1 MMSKK
6 FKMTRYINILT
17 ALRILLAPIIMF
29 FLIFG
34 EYLICTFLFFI
45 AGISDYFDGYLAR
58 KYNAESQLGEILDPI
73 ADKVLVVFILIGLSV
88 NFHSYLMAVMSSFI
102 ISREIGVAAL
112 RDHAARNNMSHK
124 TKVTFLA
131 KSKTALQLSTIM
143 LYLIALS
150 LNLNLLIIIGDIS
163 LIAATLITLYT
174 GFEYANNIFTK

>member
-1 MMSKK
+1 
-6 FKMTRYINILT
+6 MTRFINLLT
-17 ALRILLAPIIMF
+17 VIRILLAPIILL

-34 EYLICTFLFFI
+34 EYLFCIFLFLL
-45 AGISDYFDGYLAR
+45 AGMSDYFDGYLAR

-73 ADKVLVVFILIGLSV
+73 ADKILVVFILIGLSV
-88 NFHSYLMAVMSSFI
+88 NLNSYLMAVMSSFI

-112 RDHAARNNMSHK
+112 RDYAARNEMSHK

-131 KSKTALQLSTIM
+131 KSKTALQLFTIM

-150 LNLNLLIIIGDIS
+150 FNLNLLIIIGDIS

-174 GFEYANNIFTK
+174 GYEYTNNIFTK

>member
-1 MMSKK
+1 
-6 FKMTRYINILT
+6 MTRFINLLT
-17 ALRILLAPIIMF
+17 VIRILLAPIILL

-34 EYLICTFLFFI
+34 EYLLCIFLFLL
-45 AGISDYFDGYLAR
+45 AGVSDYFDGYLAR
-58 KYNAESQLGEILDPI
+58 KYNAESELGEILDPI
-73 ADKVLVVFILIGLSV
+73 ADKILVVFLLIGLSV
-88 NFHSYLMAVMSSFI
+88 NLYSYLMAVMSSLI

-112 RDHAARNNMSHK
+112 RDYAARNDMSHK

-150 LNLNLLIIIGDIS
+150 FNLSLLIIIGDIS

-174 GFEYANNIFTK
+174 GYEYANNIFNK

>member
-1 MMSKK
+1 MIR
-6 FKMTRYINILT
+6 FINILT
-17 ALRILLAPIIMF
+17 ATRILLAPIILF

-34 EYLICTFLFFI
+34 EYLLCTLFFFV

-73 ADKVLVVFILIGLSV
+73 ADKILVVFLLIGLSV
-88 NFHSYLMAVMSSFI
+88 SINSSLMATLSSFI
-102 ISREIGVAAL
+102 VSREIIVAAL
-112 RDHAARNNMSHK
+112 RDFAARSNMSDK

-131 KSKTALQLSTIM
+131 KTKTTIQLFTIG

-150 LNLNLLIIIGDIS
+150 FNLNLLIIIGDVS

-174 GFEYANNIFTK
+174 GYEYAFNIFSK

>member
-1 MMSKK
+1 
-6 FKMTRYINILT
+6 MTIFINLITTIRL
-17 ALRILLAPIIMF
+17 LLAPIIFF

-34 EYLICTFLFFI
+34 DYLVCTLLFFI

-58 KYNAESQLGEILDPI
+58 KYNAESQIGEILDPI
-73 ADKVLVVFILIGLSV
+73 ADKILVVFILIGLSV
-88 NFHSYLMAVMSSFI
+88 NTHSYLMAAMSSFI

-112 RDHAARNNMSHK
+112 RDYAARNNMSHK

-131 KSKTALQLSTIM
+131 KSKTALQLFTIM

-174 GFEYANNIFTK
+174 GYEYANNIFSK

>member
-1 MMSKK
+1 MILKK
-6 FKMTRYINILT
+6 FKMIRFINVLT
-17 ALRILLAPIIMF
+17 TLRILLAPIILF

-34 EYLICTFLFFI
+34 DYLICTFLFFI

-88 NFHSYLMAVMSSFI
+88 NFHSYLMAVLSSFI
-102 ISREIGVAAL
+102 IAREIGVAAL
-112 RDHAARNNMSHK
+112 RDYAARTNMSHK

-131 KSKTALQLSTIM
+131 KSKTAIQLFTIM

-150 LNLNLLIIIGDIS
+150 LNLNLLIIISDIS

-174 GFEYANNIFTK
+174 GYEYANNIFTK

>member
-1 MMSKK
+1 
-6 FKMTRYINILT
+6 MTIFINLLT
-17 ALRILLAPIIMF
+17 TIRLLLAPIILL

-34 EYLICTFLFFI
+34 EYLVCTLLFFL

-73 ADKVLVVFILIGLSV
+73 ADKILVVFILIGLSV
-88 NFHSYLMAVMSSFI
+88 NTHSYLMAAMSSFI

-112 RDHAARNNMSHK
+112 RDYAARNNMSHK

-131 KSKTALQLSTIM
+131 KSKTALQLFTIM
-143 LYLIALS
+143 LYLVALS
-150 LNLNLLIIIGDIS
+150 LNLNLLLIIGDIS

-174 GFEYANNIFTK
+174 GYEYAKNIFTE